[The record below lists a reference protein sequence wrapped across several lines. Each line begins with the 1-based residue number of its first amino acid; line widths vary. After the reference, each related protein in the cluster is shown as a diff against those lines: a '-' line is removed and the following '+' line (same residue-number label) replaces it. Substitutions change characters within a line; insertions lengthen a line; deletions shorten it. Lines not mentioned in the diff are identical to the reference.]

1 MKDVLSVIAALPFIV
16 LFLLI
21 GFIIIGGLIC
31 MCVKPYLE
39 MVQNFKDSKK
49 MLKKSSAAQRNANKQ
64 PRHLFLSVSV
74 NATIIF

>member
-1 MKDVLSVIAALPFIV
+1 MTDVLSTIAALPFIA

-31 MCVKPYLE
+31 ICVKPYLE

-49 MLKKSSAAQRNANKQ
+49 MLKK
-64 PRHLFLSVSV
+64 
-74 NATIIF
+74 IFRGAKKRQ